1 MQRTSHPKD
10 SRHPGSSTL
19 AGMPG
24 RHVLVFRRPRLDR
37 TFPLALAVLT
47 ACGAGSQ
54 TPASQPAAAP
64 PMSPATA
71 GSAGIPSTAT
81 AATDG
86 PAGAPDAP
94 AEPAVGL
101 SEADCR
107 AFEAASALGAAVVV
121 SVTPDCSGV
130 GHNRIVLEVRALARG
145 ERIATIVTSRP
156 LWGASRG
163 ELAVGD
169 TLVVAIDPEVRP
181 AETVYCVALP
191 AHEGV
196 LRHALEV
203 DSLATAERVLDDL
216 AAGRAC
222 PPAR

>member
-1 MQRTSHPKD
+1 M
-10 SRHPGSSTL
+10 
-19 AGMPG
+19 
-24 RHVLVFRRPRLDR
+24 LVFRRPRLER

-47 ACGAGSQ
+47 ACGASSQ
-54 TPASQPAAAP
+54 TPASQPPAGP
-64 PMSPATA
+64 PVSPTA
-71 GSAGIPSTAT
+71 
-81 AATDG
+81 DG

-94 AEPAVGL
+94 VEPAVSL

-107 AFEAASALGAAVVV
+107 AFDAARALGAAVVV

-130 GHNRIVLEVRALARG
+130 GHNRIVLEVRTLARG
-145 ERIATIVTSRP
+145 ERIATIVTSQP
-156 LWGASRG
+156 LMGPDRG

-169 TLVVAIDPEVRP
+169 TLVVAIEPAVRP
-181 AETVYCVALP
+181 AETVYCVPLP

-203 DSLATAERVLDDL
+203 DSLDAARRVLDEL

-222 PPAR
+222 PPGR